1 MQINISTN
9 SLDNK
14 NRLIIPTS
22 HRDIL
27 PKTDKVVFMCE
38 TDINFN
44 IQSMLAYERRYEYF
58 QEKLMELLASGKI
71 TYEEMQKQLDKYNLN
86 TYAQTNIDNN
96 YRITIPELLMDKYQL
111 SKKVLIAR
119 SNDHIKIF
127 KNEEDLNTYR
137 TL

>member
-1 MQINISTN
+1 MKINISTN

-27 PKTDKVVFMCE
+27 PNTDKVVFIRE

-44 IQSMLAYERRYEYF
+44 IQSLLTYERKYEYL
-58 QEKLMELLASGKI
+58 QEKLMELVASGKI
-71 TYEEMQKQLDKYNLN
+71 TYEEMQQQLDKYILN
-86 TYAQTNIDNN
+86 NYAQTNIDNN
-96 YRITIPELLMDKYQL
+96 YRITIPEILMEEYQL
-111 SKKVLIAR
+111 GKRILLARGNDYIKV
-119 SNDHIKIF
+119 F